1 MIMTLRESKARLSEL
16 VERAASGE
24 EVLITVRG
32 RPKARLVPAMHS
44 GMVEGGMA
52 DWANRLRGLQKKYG
66 AMPTSDR
73 SVVEELRDERW

>member
-1 MIMTLRESKARLSEL
+1 MITTLRESKARLSEL

-32 RPKARLVPAMHS
+32 RPRARLVAARHPDIA
-44 GMVEGGMA
+44 EGGMA
-52 DWANRLRGLQKKYG
+52 DWADRLRRLQKKYG
-66 AMPTSDR
+66 AMPASGR